1 MSDSESSSP
10 GGLAFTAGEQFVLHL
25 RLDPG
30 EMVAGSIQRQGDSD
44 TFTFQGWLD
53 LMAVISDLRTRAP
66 LTEQAAKPEL

>member
-1 MSDSESSSP
+1 MSDSETSGRGGLVSSS
-10 GGLAFTAGEQFVLHL
+10 EQLLLHL

-30 EMVAGSIQRQGDSD
+30 DMVAGSIQRHGDSD